1 MIKTKDLVV
10 SIDWRD
16 RNAQSAPAM
25 PYQLLG
31 NAIIEQAVRDYRQAL
46 TVVNQYGSLVDR
58 YREMV
63 ETLELYLFSN
73 RAELDDATRWKIK
86 RRISWLKSVTTNVYQ
101 HQKVLTE
108 CEEFFLS
115 DWFATL
121 TKIDG
126 SRLLERLRRDK
137 PAQQEP
143 VA

>member
-10 SIDWRD
+10 SMDWRD
-16 RNAQSAPAM
+16 RNAQSTPAM

-31 NAIIEQAVRDYRQAL
+31 NAIVEQAVRDYRQAL
-46 TVVNQYGSLVDR
+46 AVVNQYGSLVDK
-58 YREMV
+58 YKEMV
-63 ETLELYLFSN
+63 EALELHLFIN
-73 RAELDDATRWKIK
+73 RTELDDDIRGKIK

-101 HQKVLTE
+101 HQKILIE

-126 SRLLERLRRDK
+126 SRLLERLRKDK